1 MTRRRS
7 LGFLIAILIGVLATP
22 SRAVAAVDVFLK
34 IDGVIGESADIQHR
48 NEIDLLSWSWGTSTG
63 TGKTKGGAL
72 PPACI
77 QDVTIMKRFDA
88 ASPQL
93 IMNSITGTIAANGVI
108 TLRRAGGVQEQFLTL
123 TMTSV
128 SVVAVQIAESSDEPV
143 ESVMLH
149 FTSMHGEYR
158 KEVASGVLSAPI
170 VFDIS
175 GACN

>member
-1 MTRRRS
+1 M
-7 LGFLIAILIGVLATP
+7 AVLIGVLATP
-22 SRAVAAVDVFLK
+22 SRALAAVDIFLK
-34 IDGVIGESADIQHR
+34 IDGVIGESADTQHR

-63 TGKTKGGAL
+63 TGKTKGNVL
-72 PPACI
+72 PSACI

-93 IMNSITGTIAANGVI
+93 IMNSITATIAANGVI
-108 TLRRAGGVQEQFLTL
+108 TLRRAGDVQEQFLTL
-123 TMTSV
+123 TMTNV
-128 SVVAVQIAESSDEPV
+128 SVVAVQIAESSEEPT
-143 ESVMLH
+143 ESVTLH

-158 KEVASGVLSAPI
+158 KQIGPGVLSAPI